1 MGSDPDV
8 QPPFNRA
15 GTPIMCT
22 ACATMYLPLL
32 PFSFTG
38 RLSQSKSK
46 SKSSSVGSRIPVKK
60 PTPAR
65 RLTK

>member
-8 QPPFNRA
+8 QPPFDRA

-22 ACATMYLPLL
+22 ACATMYLPHLT
-32 PFSFTG
+32 FSFTG

-46 SKSSSVGSRIPVKK
+46 SSSVGSWIPVKETH
-60 PTPAR
+60 PSEEVDEV
-65 RLTK
+65 